1 MTAVPAASP
10 LSDDCP
16 LEIAQVGL
24 VDCEGRAWTLD
35 GVPLES
41 GLPPLD
47 RFPVEVVN
55 GSVTVDLTRT
65 IDRLIPARGVHPHR
79 PDAPSDG
86 ASDKENLMPD
96 LGILGW
102 IIIGLLAGAL
112 AGFFVPG
119 RERMGCIGTML
130 VGIAGGLIGGFLW
143 VNVLG
148 QDEASG
154 WLGALVIAVLGAI
167 LVLVLLRAMR
177 RDA

>member
-1 MTAVPAASP
+1 MRPGTA
-10 LSDDCP
+10 
-16 LEIAQVGL
+16 
-24 VDCEGRAWTLD
+24 
-35 GVPLES
+35 
-41 GLPPLD
+41 
-47 RFPVEVVN
+47 
-55 GSVTVDLTRT
+55 
-65 IDRLIPARGVHPHR
+65 HH
-79 PDAPSDG
+79 
-86 ASDKENLMPD
+86 KENRMPD

-112 AGFFVPG
+112 AGVFVPG

-167 LVLVLLRAMR
+167 LVLFLLRALR
-177 RDA
+177 RGA